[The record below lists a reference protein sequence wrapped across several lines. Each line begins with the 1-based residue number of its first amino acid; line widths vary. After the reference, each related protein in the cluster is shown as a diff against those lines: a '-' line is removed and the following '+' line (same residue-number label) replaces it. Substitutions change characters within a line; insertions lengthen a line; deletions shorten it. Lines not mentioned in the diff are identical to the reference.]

1 MMTEKESFIQQLE
14 KMSEEDL
21 YELIKI
27 KKEMRQ
33 AKEYQDSI
41 SLKKDNIIRIGIK
54 DSEGNDTGKYISFDL
69 EDITLPLRLSD
80 CEELHKKN
88 IVNLRDKFIII
99 EKKEDKKG
107 KKILSWKEEE
117 KLKALEEYYRQEMK
131 ALDMFIGEG
140 KTQMLLD
147 LMGRNPYYSMY
158 DDISEMLNPIL
169 PKLKMN
175 ADSIKK
181 QIIQKYSSNND
192 SEVLK

>member
-1 MMTEKESFIQQLE
+1 MMTDKESFIQ
-14 KMSEEDL
+14 
-21 YELIKI
+21 
-27 KKEMRQ
+27 
-33 AKEYQDSI
+33 
-41 SLKKDNIIRIGIK
+41 LKKDNVIRIGIK
-54 DSEGNDTGKYISFDL
+54 DSEGNDTGKYLSFDL
-69 EDITLPLRLSD
+69 EDITLPLRLND
-80 CEELHKKN
+80 CEEMHRKN
-88 IVNLRDKFIII
+88 IIYLRDTFIII
-99 EKKEDKKG
+99 DKKEDHKG

-117 KLKALEEYYRQEMK
+117 KIKALNLYYKKEMQ
-131 ALDMFIGEG
+131 ALDLFIGEG

-181 QIIQKYSSNND
+181 QIMTKYGKNND

>member
-1 MMTEKESFIQQLE
+1 MMTEKESFIQ
-14 KMSEEDL
+14 
-21 YELIKI
+21 
-27 KKEMRQ
+27 
-33 AKEYQDSI
+33 
-41 SLKKDNIIRIGIK
+41 LKKDNIVRIGIK

-88 IVNLRDKFIII
+88 IVNLRDKFVII

-169 PKLKMN
+169 PKLQMN

>member
-1 MMTEKESFIQQLE
+1 MMTEKESFIQ
-14 KMSEEDL
+14 
-21 YELIKI
+21 
-27 KKEMRQ
+27 
-33 AKEYQDSI
+33 
-41 SLKKDNIIRIGIK
+41 LKKDNIIRIGIK

-69 EDITLPLRLSD
+69 EDITLPLKLND
-80 CEELHKKN
+80 CEDMHKKN
-88 IVNLRDKFIII
+88 IVNLRNEFIVID
-99 EKKEDKKG
+99 KKEDKKG
-107 KKILSWKEEE
+107 KILSWKEEE
-117 KLKALEEYYRQEMK
+117 KIKALNEYYKNEMK
-131 ALDMFIGEG
+131 ALDLFIGEG

-181 QIIQKYSSNND
+181 QIMTKYGKNND

>member
-1 MMTEKESFIQQLE
+1 MMTEKESFIQ
-14 KMSEEDL
+14 
-21 YELIKI
+21 
-27 KKEMRQ
+27 
-33 AKEYQDSI
+33 
-41 SLKKDNIIRIGIK
+41 LKKDNVIRIGIK
-54 DSEGNDTGKYISFDL
+54 DSEGNDTGKYLSFDL

-80 CEELHKKN
+80 CEEMHRKN
-88 IVNLRDKFIII
+88 IIYLRDTFIII
-99 EKKEDKKG
+99 DKKEDHKG

-117 KLKALEEYYRQEMK
+117 KFKALNLYYKKEMQ
-131 ALDMFIGEG
+131 ALDLFIGEG
-140 KTQMLLD
+140 KTQMILD

-181 QIIQKYSSNND
+181 QIMTKYGKNND

>member
-1 MMTEKESFIQQLE
+1 MMTETESFIQ
-14 KMSEEDL
+14 
-21 YELIKI
+21 
-27 KKEMRQ
+27 
-33 AKEYQDSI
+33 
-41 SLKKDNIIRIGIK
+41 LKKDNVIRIGIK
-54 DSEGNDTGKYISFDL
+54 DSEGNDTGKYLSFDL

-80 CEELHKKN
+80 CEEMHRKN
-88 IVNLRDKFIII
+88 IIYLRDTFIII
-99 EKKEDKKG
+99 DKKEDHKG

-117 KLKALEEYYRQEMK
+117 KFKALNLYYKKEMQ
-131 ALDMFIGEG
+131 ALDLFIGEG
-140 KTQMLLD
+140 KTQMILD

-181 QIIQKYSSNND
+181 QIMTKYGKNND

>member
-1 MMTEKESFIQQLE
+1 MMTEKESFIQ
-14 KMSEEDL
+14 
-21 YELIKI
+21 
-27 KKEMRQ
+27 
-33 AKEYQDSI
+33 
-41 SLKKDNIIRIGIK
+41 LKKDNVIRIGIK
-54 DSEGNDTGKYISFDL
+54 DSEGNDTGKCLTFDL
-69 EDITLPLRLSD
+69 EDITLPLRLND
-80 CEELHKKN
+80 CEDMHHKN
-88 IVNLRDKFIII
+88 IIDLRDRFIII
-99 EKKEDKKG
+99 DKKEDIKG
-107 KKILSWKEEE
+107 KKILSKKEEQ
-117 KLKALEEYYRQEMK
+117 KLKALNDYYKNEMK

-181 QIIQKYSSNND
+181 QIMTKYGKNND

>member
-1 MMTEKESFIQQLE
+1 MMTEKESFIQ
-14 KMSEEDL
+14 
-21 YELIKI
+21 
-27 KKEMRQ
+27 
-33 AKEYQDSI
+33 
-41 SLKKDNIIRIGIK
+41 LKKDNIIRIGIK

-88 IVNLRDKFIII
+88 IVNLRDKFVII

-131 ALDMFIGEG
+131 ALDLFIGEG